1 MFHLI
6 KKTKR
11 IVIVIIIISVL
22 LPLKKSYAQIFS
34 WSGMIELSFRDRI
47 EKGKAGN
54 YETKSDQKTFQ
65 QRYFLNVGGP
75 IFDPRIAIFSIG
87 TTFTHTWED
96 LNDANSRTKDYGYNI
111 STTFFP
117 QRYFPLTLY
126 TNRFVSDTDS
136 SIFTS
141 RKTTTTGYGLRWP
154 LMLRS
159 LPTIRLLMEQTETV
173 ADDPQQRKDERKREA
188 SLELNK
194 VTSSSVFF
202 TRYRYENLLD
212 KIGNSTSD
220 TQGVDM
226 NYGSQL
232 TNTLHLRTFGSY
244 YTTGSKDG
252 SDIDISLKD
261 NVDTGVGL
269 YFHPTVYLD
278 LTTDYNFYYTFDETY
293 PAGERLRTLSRRH
306 LSSTSL
312 YFHPDPRL
320 DARLGYYYGKTLSIT
335 DIDNHQT
342 TFNILGKP
350 LTGLNLMG
358 NASYLYSKSASEAYN
373 AKSKAQNYGT
383 GFSYTLPIRNIT
395 FNTGYSFNYGI
406 ISVDPG
412 DDGHN
417 TSHSAG
423 AGIAYNLSIALI
435 TADYQFLSIRES
447 RADVEERDEHRYKL
461 GLASYYIRG
470 LAAIAN
476 LEYDN
481 LWQRKND
488 EPWTKNDLIIFG
500 SRVDYNIWRGIFF
513 SGGYSFNKYS
523 NPASNDSESV
533 YAEGRIVFFPIS
545 NLFATVKIR
554 EEWIWYSLDPYKNTL
569 LGEARLDYRIRK
581 LLLSAEYSYSLETQG
596 AMETTKNTVFFKITR
611 VF

>member
-1 MFHLI
+1 MFRLI

-11 IVIVIIIISVL
+11 TVIIIIIIFVL
-22 LPLKKSYAQIFS
+22 FPLKKSYAQGFS
-34 WSGMIELSFRDRI
+34 WSGMIELSYRDRI
-47 EKGKAGN
+47 EKGKAGE
-54 YETKSDQKTFQ
+54 YETKTDQKTFQ
-65 QRYFLNVGGP
+65 QRYFLNLNGP

-111 STTFFP
+111 STTLLP
-117 QRYFPLTLY
+117 QRFFPLTLY

-136 SIFTS
+136 SILIS

-154 LMLRS
+154 IMLRS
-159 LPTIRLLMEQTETV
+159 LPTIRLLMEQMETV
-173 ADDPQQRKDERKREA
+173 SDDPQQRKDERKREA

-194 VTSSSVFF
+194 VTAASVFF
-202 TRYRYENLLD
+202 ARYRYENLLD
-212 KIGNSTSD
+212 KIGSSTSD

-252 SDIDISLKD
+252 ADIDVSLKD

-306 LSSTSL
+306 LSSTTL

-320 DARLGYYYGKTLSIT
+320 DTRLGYYYAKTIATT
-335 DIDNHQT
+335 DIDNHQA

-358 NASYLYSKSASEAYN
+358 NASYLNSKSASETFY
-373 AKSKAQNYGT
+373 AKSKTQNYGA
-383 GFSYTLPIRNIT
+383 GYSYTLPFRDMT
-395 FNTGYSFNYGI
+395 FNTGYRFDYGI
-406 ISVDPG
+406 ISVEPG

-417 TSHSAG
+417 TGHSAG
-423 AGIAYNLSIALI
+423 AGIAYNLNIVLI
-435 TADYQFLSIRES
+435 TTDYQFSSRRES
-447 RADVEERDEHRYKL
+447 RADVEDRDEHRYKL

-470 LAAIAN
+470 LAFTAN
-476 LEYDN
+476 FEYDD

-488 EPWTKNDLIIFG
+488 EPWTKNEIAILE
-500 SRVDYNIWRGIFF
+500 SKLDYNIWRGLFF
-513 SGGYSFNKYS
+513 SGGYSIYDYS
-523 NPASNDSESV
+523 NPSSNDTEAV
-533 YAEGRIVFFPIS
+533 FTEARIIFFPIS
-545 NLFATVKIR
+545 NMFATAKLR
-554 EEWIWYSLDPYKNTL
+554 EEWIWYSRDPSKNILTA
-569 LGEARLDYRIRK
+569 EARLDYRIRK

-596 AMETTKNTVFFKITR
+596 AMETTKNMMFFKVTR